1 MIQPVTILTGYLGAG
16 KTTLLNRILSEQRE
30 KRYAVIV
37 NEFGEIGVDGDLI
50 VGAEEDLVELRNGC
64 LCCTVRG
71 DLLETLQ
78 RLVDLGRRFD
88 GVLIETTGLAAP
100 APVIQTFLLEDDFSD
115 SYRLDGVV
123 TVVDA
128 VHGGRQLDGES
139 VAVEQAALADVLLLN
154 KTDLAAPET
163 LSSLEHRLRELNP
176 LARFHRTSAC
186 AIDPALLLDCGG
198 SGVSLP
204 GRVASKSIESHR
216 HNHDHAISSMSL
228 TADAPVIFDDFMA
241 WMQRLVRR
249 YGRELLRTKGILHLD
264 GEHRRFV
271 FQGVQSLLQGDVTG
285 PWREDE
291 VRSSRLV
298 FIGRN
303 LGSMDLEDGFR
314 ACLKQA

>member
-1 MIQPVTILTGYLGAG
+1 MIQPVTVLTGYLGAG

-50 VGAEEDLVELRNGC
+50 VGADEDLIELRNGC

-78 RLVDLGRRFD
+78 RLVDLGRQFD

-128 VHGGRQLDGES
+128 VHGGGQLDAES

-154 KTDLAAPET
+154 KTDLAEPEM
-163 LSSLEHRLRELNP
+163 LRNLEERLRKLNP
-176 LARFHRTSAC
+176 LAQMHRTSAC
-186 AIDPALLLDCGG
+186 AIDPVLLFDRGG
-198 SGVSLP
+198 SGRTLESS
-204 GRVASKSIESHR
+204 RVRPTENQGH
-216 HNHDHAISSMSL
+216 HHDHDISSVSL
-228 TADAPVIFDDFMA
+228 TADAPVVFDEFMA

-249 YGRELLRTKGILHLD
+249 QGRELLRTKGILHLE

-271 FQGVQSLLQGDVTG
+271 FHGVQSLLQGDVTG

-291 VRSSRLV
+291 VRTSRLV

-303 LGSMDLEDGFR
+303 LGSMDLESGFR
-314 ACLKQA
+314 ACLRSR